1 MSSRTRSL
9 AGYALVAASIAIFFW
24 WGYQFDTW
32 GRRFS
37 PDPAFLGLVGWF
49 VVGAFGAGYAAGGAR
64 TGLRW
69 GGLVLALLAAALGVG
84 VLSGNYR

>member
-1 MSSRTRSL
+1 MVGISV
-9 AGYALVAASIAIFFW
+9 ALASIAIFFW
-24 WGYQFDTW
+24 WGFAFDTW

-37 PDPAFLGLVGWF
+37 PDPAFLGFVSWF
-49 VVGAFGAGYAAGGAR
+49 VLGTFGAGYVAGGVR

-69 GGLVLALLAAALGVG
+69 GGLVLALLAAALGFG